1 MVDVGFGR
9 EAFCIVGF
17 WREAFCIERQ
27 CHLALA
33 RARML
38 IGG

>member
-9 EAFCIVGF
+9 EAFCI
-17 WREAFCIERQ
+17 ERP

-33 RARML
+33 RARKL
-38 IGG
+38 IAG

>member
-9 EAFCIVGF
+9 EAFCI
-17 WREAFCIERQ
+17 ERQ
-27 CHLALA
+27 CRLALA
-33 RARML
+33 RARRL